1 MADTNEKSQQGNET
15 VLVAYVTVHLESGES
30 FELLPFEDAQDVKSK
45 VSDLMGDWAKSG
57 FLIRGSHIYPW
68 HRVQRIEAT
77 KVEEMSESDSR
88 RRLDE
93 WQAKDMARLQQG
105 FWKTKQ
111 AARPARRRLR
121 RGVRAAVRPVS
132 VQAGEAVN

>member
-1 MADTNEKSQQGNET
+1 MADTNEKSQEGNET

-30 FELLPFEDAQDVKSK
+30 FELLPFEDAHDVKSK

-111 AARPARRRLR
+111 AREKKEE
-121 RGVRAAVRPVS
+121 GGEKDG
-132 VQAGEAVN
+132 GEASQEKAA

>member
-1 MADTNEKSQQGNET
+1 MADPNEKNQQENET

-45 VSDLMGDWAKSG
+45 VSDLLQDWAKSG

-77 KVEEMSESDSR
+77 KVEEMSARDSR

-93 WQAKDMARLQQG
+93 WQAKDVARLQQS

-111 AARPARRRLR
+111 ARKKKEE
-121 RGVRAAVRPVS
+121 GGEKDGSEGSQEKAA
-132 VQAGEAVN
+132 